1 MLFLFFF
8 YSHFIFIHLV
18 LQKCKK
24 RLKPTIKIGSSYSN
38 NNDWYWVFRSLKYY
52 LLTLFSFKKI
62 RSKKNGDE
70 ITKFIWDQYQV
81 FSGHCLLFY
90 TPWKHQKIFGFLFS
104 GSIKLTTTDIFLYKA
119 AVPFLISHFPV
130 TFSCSKSTIRTLKWC
145 EICSKLST
153 KKLER
158 RQWRRSDVFIVNFE
172 HISLFSFAS
181 IVDFQQ
187 ANVSWGPFFGFF
199 VGPFAEPKS
208 TALRTW
214 PVFM

>member
-1 MLFLFFF
+1 MQKKIKTYHQNRLL
-8 YSHFIFIHLV
+8 L
-18 LQKCKK
+18 LQQWW
-24 RLKPTIKIGSSYSN
+24 LILGISQPKILS
-38 NNDWYWVFRSLKYY
+38 
-52 LLTLFSFKKI
+52 LTLFSFKKI
-62 RSKKNGDE
+62 RSKENGDE